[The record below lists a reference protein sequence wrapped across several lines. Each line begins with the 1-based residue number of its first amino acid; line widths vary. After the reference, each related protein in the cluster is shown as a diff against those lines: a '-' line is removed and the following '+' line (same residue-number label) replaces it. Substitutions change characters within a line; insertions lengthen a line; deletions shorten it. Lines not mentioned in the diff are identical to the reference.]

1 MALIVSVSEA
11 GVLASIF
18 YMVKEPV
25 AEATLTEYLRAGG
38 CSVSFIEVSKDY
50 GKAKFKIAYEFDK
63 VKRSNSRALMPTR
76 LMSLVEVI
84 DDLINMD
91 CISKSSLGREH
102 ARGVRKTRSMVRGE
116 SGGVVVVQD
125 TDEEDEDDE
134 GETGLEGAKKEV
146 EHSIALVP
154 VMETL
159 GKILNKIEAQ
169 EKNMQTMNKTLGDLG
184 NKVGKLQEMG
194 ERQEADLAAIKADL
208 KARPGHWCSFCKS
221 STHALEDC
229 RTKKKKA
236 ALGAAQCAECGG
248 DNHASTLHF
257 VTDQK
262 IRDSI
267 KIKFGAN
274 FVFNK

>member
-50 GKAKFKIAYEFDK
+50 GKAKFKIAYEFGM

-76 LMSLVEVI
+76 LMSLVKVI

-102 ARGVRKTRSMVRGE
+102 ARGVRKTRSAVRGE
-116 SGGVVVVQD
+116 SGGVVSVQD
-125 TDEEDEDDE
+125 TDEEDEEDE
-134 GETGLEGAKKEV
+134 VESGLEGTKKEV

-159 GKILNKIEAQ
+159 GIILNKMEAQ
-169 EKNMQTMNKTLGDLG
+169 EKNMQVMNKTLGDLST
-184 NKVGKLQEMG
+184 KVGKLQEMG
-194 ERQEADLAAIKADL
+194 ERQEADLTAIKADL
-208 KARPGHWCSFCKS
+208 KARPGHWCSFCKL
-221 STHALEDC
+221 STHALEEC
-229 RTKKKKA
+229 RNRKRKA
-236 ALGAAQCAECGG
+236 TLGAAQCAECGG

-257 VTDQK
+257 VTDQE
-262 IRDSI
+262 IRDNI
-267 KIKFGAN
+267 KIKFGAH
-274 FVFNK
+274 FVFK